1 MTKTESRLNRL
12 FNIVKTVLMVYPF
25 ITLFYLWTT
34 AGQAGTGL
42 SEFMQGNPIITITF
56 ITAMLQPFAA
66 WLLTIVQRRIESLDY
81 DAALISV
88 LLIFIA
94 EALMKNMIGL
104 VGLGVLFFYM
114 YKNMPISLKTCFK
127 EGDRRLVLKDAT
139 GAVILIGHAAICFF
153 AMTRIGA

>member
-66 WLLTIVQRRIESLDY
+66 WLRESTTRVSRC
-81 DAALISV
+81 AKIALRAGSV
-88 LLIFIA
+88 KSSA
-94 EALMKNMIGL
+94 G
-104 VGLGVLFFYM
+104 
-114 YKNMPISLKTCFK
+114 T
-127 EGDRRLVLKDAT
+127 
-139 GAVILIGHAAICFF
+139 
-153 AMTRIGA
+153 